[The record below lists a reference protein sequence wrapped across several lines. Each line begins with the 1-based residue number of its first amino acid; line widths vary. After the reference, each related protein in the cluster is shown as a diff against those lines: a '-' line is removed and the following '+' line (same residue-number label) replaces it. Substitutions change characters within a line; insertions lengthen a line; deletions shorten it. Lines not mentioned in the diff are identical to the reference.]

1 MSSSAG
7 AAERRRDKPIP
18 LLLGGYAALA
28 ETAWMGVAQATDVL
42 EPVRVAA
49 GRWLRARRPA
59 RLVSHEFT
67 IIQATALLMGSF
79 FFSAL
84 LGAVRQ
90 VLFNAQFGAG
100 SEANAY
106 YAAFRLPDLLFSLVA
121 GGALSSAMIPVLA
134 TAAAADG
141 QAAED
146 RLASLVLSSLLAVF
160 AIAVLVGELFTP
172 AFVGVVLAPG
182 FDTPTSELTIV
193 LTRIMLVQPV
203 VLAIGSVATAVL
215 NGRNQFLLTGL
226 SVASHNVCLIAG
238 ILSGKPPE
246 RRRGRMH
253 SSGDLPGRCSQSTGL
268 HCPHRRPRGAGRGT
282 TSASLRSAR
291 VWRDVS
297 PLHGPDQ

>member
-84 LGAVRQ
+84 LAAVRQ

-100 SEANAY
+100 AEANAY
-106 YAAFRLPDLLFSLVA
+106 YAAFRLPDTLFSLIA
-121 GGALSSAMIPVLA
+121 GGALSTAMIPVLLG
-134 TAAAADG
+134 TAKAEG
-141 QAAED
+141 EAAEW
-146 RLASLVLSSLLAVF
+146 RLVLLA
-160 AIAVLVGELFTP
+160 
-172 AFVGVVLAPG
+172 
-182 FDTPTSELTIV
+182 
-193 LTRIMLVQPV
+193 R
-203 VLAIGSVATAVL
+203 TA
-215 NGRNQFLLTGL
+215 L
-226 SVASHNVCLIAG
+226 S
-238 ILSGKPPE
+238 
-246 RRRGRMH
+246 
-253 SSGDLPGRCSQSTGL
+253 
-268 HCPHRRPRGAGRGT
+268 
-282 TSASLRSAR
+282 
-291 VWRDVS
+291 
-297 PLHGPDQ
+297 

>member
-7 AAERRRDKPIP
+7 AAERRREKPIP

-100 SEANAY
+100 SE
-106 YAAFRLPDLLFSLVA
+106 
-121 GGALSSAMIPVLA
+121 
-134 TAAAADG
+134 
-141 QAAED
+141 
-146 RLASLVLSSLLAVF
+146 
-160 AIAVLVGELFTP
+160 
-172 AFVGVVLAPG
+172 
-182 FDTPTSELTIV
+182 
-193 LTRIMLVQPV
+193 
-203 VLAIGSVATAVL
+203 ATAVL

-297 PLHGPDQ
+297 PLHGPDR